1 MKKTVCVVAAAV
13 LVALAAVVALRFF
26 AAESVS
32 AQTDVS
38 EKTSRVLQSKIDAV
52 KAAEKDDNSRPP
64 RTVEV
69 SEPELESYVIYGLKD
84 DIPARVDSID
94 VQLTEGAVAADTKLT
109 FPPDATGNAIVDAFV
124 SGTHTFF
131 LKGKLAAS
139 AGRGRFELTEVRVDG
154 IPVPNILIE
163 TLIDRYVKP
172 KYPQVDLKE
181 PFPMPWGMESLVI
194 TPGKATI
201 TY

>member
-1 MKKTVCVVAAAV
+1 MKKTVCVVAAVV
-13 LVALAAVVALRFF
+13 LVALTAVVALRFF

-32 AQTDVS
+32 AQNDVS
-38 EKTSRVLQSKIDAV
+38 EKTSRVLQSKIDTI
-52 KAAEKDDNSRPP
+52 KAAEKDGNSRPP
-64 RTVEV
+64 RIVEV

-139 AGRGRFELTEVRVDG
+139 AGRGRFELVEVKVDG

-181 PFPMPWGMESLVI
+181 PFPMPWGMESLGI

>member
-1 MKKTVCVVAAAV
+1 MKKTVCAVAAAV
-13 LVALAAVVALRFF
+13 LVALAGVVALRVF
-26 AAESVS
+26 AAEPVS
-32 AQTDVS
+32 AQNDVS

-52 KAAEKDDNSRPP
+52 KAAEKDGNSRPP

-109 FPPDATGNAIVDAFV
+109 FPPDATGNAVVDAFV

-139 AGRGRFELTEVRVDG
+139 AGRGRFELMEVRVDG
-154 IPVPNILIE
+154 IPVPNVLIE
-163 TLIDRYVKP
+163 TLIDKYVKP

-194 TPGKATI
+194 TPRKATI

>member
-1 MKKTVCVVAAAV
+1 MKKTVCVFVAVAFIAAT
-13 LVALAAVVALRFF
+13 AAIALRFF
-26 AAESVS
+26 AAEPVS
-32 AQTDVS
+32 AQNDVS
-38 EKTSRVLQSKIDAV
+38 ERTSRILQTKIDTIRAEE
-52 KAAEKDDNSRPP
+52 KAGNGRTG

-69 SEPELESYVIYGLKD
+69 SEPELESYVLYRLKD
-84 DIPARVDSID
+84 DIPAKVDSID

-109 FPPDATGNAIVDAFV
+109 FPPDATGNALVDAFV

-139 AGRGRFELTEVRVDG
+139 AGRGRFELLEVRVDG

-163 TLIDRYVKP
+163 TLIAKYVKP
-172 KYPQVDLKE
+172 KYPEVDLKE

-194 TPGKATI
+194 APGKATV